1 MEQPKRKHTRL
12 PRYDYS
18 EPGVYFLTLC
28 TKNRSRCL
36 SKIVGRGL
44 DPAVQRPGSP
54 ACSGERQRFAAGI
67 NPRPT
72 KNRENALVG
81 RGLDPAAQS
90 SGSPACSGER
100 QRFAAG
106 MNPRPTENR
115 ENALVGRGLDPAVQ
129 SSGSPEIYYPVGYEL
144 ELTPYGMI
152 VEQELLALPRRYDA
166 VELLQYVVMPDHLHI
181 LLQLAA
187 TPTAGRN
194 PRPAVP
200 TMIGLYKAGVSRK
213 CKRALWQTSYYDHVV
228 RCEQELLEIQRYIEN
243 NPLQWVLDGKA

>member
-44 DPAVQRPGSP
+44 DPA
-54 ACSGERQRFAAGI
+54 A
-67 NPRPT
+67 
-72 KNRENALVG
+72 
-81 RGLDPAAQS
+81 
-90 SGSPACSGER
+90 
-100 QRFAAG
+100 
-106 MNPRPTENR
+106 
-115 ENALVGRGLDPAVQ
+115 Q

>member
-1 MEQPKRKHTRL
+1 MTYLFLLCKEGTEETPIMEQPKRKHTRL

-44 DPAVQRPGSP
+44 DPAVQ
-54 ACSGERQRFAAGI
+54 
-67 NPRPT
+67 
-72 KNRENALVG
+72 
-81 RGLDPAAQS
+81 S

-106 MNPRPTENR
+106 RNPRPAENR
-115 ENALVGRGLDPAVQ
+115 ENAPVGRGLDPAVQ

-187 TPTAGRN
+187 TPAAGRN